1 MSQYR
6 KIIAAVDL
14 SEDSA
19 QVVRRAQAIADNNGG
34 CDLHVIHVIEPLSF
48 AYGGD
53 IYRRIILHRTFAFTN
68 AAADT

>member
-48 AYGGD
+48 AFVP
-53 IYRRIILHRTFAFTN
+53 LF
-68 AAADT
+68 